1 MNFNKEMA
9 REFDKNGIEYELV
22 KIPKNKK
29 GTYEDYLKLEDKIN
43 SHCEEN
49 RVMFVLTEMYAR
61 DGLPCGS
68 NKVKIH
74 KI

>member
-9 REFDKNGIEYELV
+9 LEFDKLGIKYELV

-29 GTYEDYLKLEDKIN
+29 GTYKDYLKLQYNIN

-49 RVMFVLTEMYAR
+49 RTMLELSEMYAR
-61 DGLPCGS
+61 DGLNCGS
-68 NKVKIH
+68 NKVKIY

>member
-9 REFDKNGIEYELV
+9 LEFDKLGIEYELV

-29 GTYEDYLKLEDKIN
+29 GTYEDYLKLQDNIN
-43 SHCEEN
+43 IHCEEN
-49 RVMFVLTEMYAR
+49 RTMLELSKMYAR
-61 DGLPCGS
+61 DGL
-68 NKVKIH
+68 NKVKIY